1 MSDITIHER
10 PAELLQQLIRFDT
23 TNPPGNE
30 KACVEHIGGLLQ
42 AAGITPIYLAKDGNR
57 PNLIARLPGRGDAP
71 PLLLQGHVDVVT
83 TAGQKWDHDPFGG
96 ELIDDYVWGRGALDM
111 KGGVSMLVAA
121 FLRAKVK
128 AADLPGDV
136 ILNILA
142 DEEDGGDYGAG
153 FLVEEHP
160 EQYEGVKYALGE
172 FGGFSL
178 HLAGRQFFPIM
189 VAEKQICWI
198 RLTVKGPGGHGAMPL
213 QGGAMAQLGKILLK
227 LDQNQLPVH
236 ITPAAR
242 QMFSALAAAVAFP
255 TSLILRLLI
264 NPRLT
269 NLVLKLLGGR
279 GRLFNP
285 LLHNTASPTIVNGG
299 DKINVIPSELVL
311 QLDGRILPGLKPETM
326 LSELRELLGD
336 EVEIELIQ
344 YDPGPPAADMG
355 LFDTLAGILQE
366 MDPQGVPM
374 PLLLSGGTDARLFA
388 RLGIQTYGFLPM
400 PLPEGFVFNQTIHAA
415 NERVPAAA
423 IDFGT
428 NAVYQALHRFHA

>member
-30 KACVEHIGGLLQ
+30 KACVEYIGALLQ
-42 AAGITPIYLAKDGNR
+42 AAGITPAYLAKDGNR

-96 ELIDDYVWGRGALDM
+96 ELVDDYVWGRGALDM
-111 KGGVSMLVAA
+111 KGGVAMLVAA

-142 DEEDGGDYGAG
+142 DEEDGGNFGAG

-189 VAEKQICWI
+189 IAEKQLCWI
-198 RLTVKGPGGHGAMPL
+198 RLTVKGPAGHASMPL
-213 QGGAMAQLGKILLK
+213 QGGVMAQLGEILRK

-236 ITPAAR
+236 ITPPAR
-242 QMFSALAAAVAFP
+242 QMFTALADAASFP

-299 DKINVIPSELVL
+299 DKINVIPSELAL

-336 EVEIELIQ
+336 EVEMELTR

-355 LFDTLAGILQE
+355 LFDTLAGILEE
-366 MDPQGVPM
+366 MDPQGVPI

-400 PLPEGFVFNQTIHAA
+400 PLPEGFVFNLTIHAA

-428 NAVYQALHRFHA
+428 DAVYQALHRFHG